1 VADGGGGAS
10 ERFEALLSEERRAA
24 LAADVGW
31 LERLQTDKAEVL
43 EQLSADPPPAERR
56 EALAIEARANLV
68 LMRQLTELHRALLLE
83 HGAPAATYGP
93 DGLRTAP
100 RLTSSRRR

>member
-1 VADGGGGAS
+1 MADGGAAGRLEVLLGD
-10 ERFEALLSEERRAA
+10 ERHAA

-31 LERLQTDKAEVL
+31 LERLQVDKAAAIA
-43 EQLSADPPPAERR
+43 QLSDEPLSPEQG
-56 EALAIEARANLV
+56 ESLAMRARANLV
-68 LMRQLTELHRALLLE
+68 LLRQLAELHRALLLE
-83 HGAPAATYGP
+83 HAAPAATYGP